1 MANENLSWKIQS
13 NDSVKDS
20 VQDSVEDTVEEV
32 KDDAKLAAKK
42 LTNSEIYLGSDDNK
56 ENRDNLNGGKH
67 PMNPEDIAKREPTT
81 VKR

>member
-1 MANENLSWKIQS
+1 MANENLSWKI
-13 NDSVKDS
+13 NDSVKDT

-42 LTNSEIYLGSDDNK
+42 LTNSETYLGSDGNK
-56 ENRDNLNGGKH
+56 ENRDNPSGGKD